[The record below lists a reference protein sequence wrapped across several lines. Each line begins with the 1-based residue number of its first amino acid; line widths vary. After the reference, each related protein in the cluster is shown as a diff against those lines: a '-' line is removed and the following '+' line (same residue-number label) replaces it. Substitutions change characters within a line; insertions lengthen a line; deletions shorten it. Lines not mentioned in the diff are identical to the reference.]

1 VAVPIPPPPPGSFT
15 TAFFFC
21 PSFTKHTRDF
31 SLDDSAHFKWR
42 ILLRQ
47 NGRRRRHMIT
57 IYANQRIASLFARFF
72 SHLCFRKGKANLM
85 KTNSSAHALH
95 LEAENCCFDDIFPK
109 NRKRR
114 KPVERKKF
122 TWWKS

>member
-15 TAFFFC
+15 TAFFFVLLLRNARGT
-21 PSFTKHTRDF
+21 FLLMT
-31 SLDDSAHFKWR
+31 AHFKWR